1 MKGLLI
7 LWLSL
12 LIFLSPIALSCLFQ
26 GTAACSLLW
35 CLNLITNGDTLTGTD
50 KLWEIRIK
58 GMVRE
63 SSKGK
68 RLTFLILG
76 LAALGKR
83 DSKNL

>member
-35 CLNLITNGDTLTGTD
+35 CLNLITNGDTLTGTVNAGAFGSMAMTGTR
-50 KLWEIRIK
+50 K
-58 GMVRE
+58 
-63 SSKGK
+63 
-68 RLTFLILG
+68 
-76 LAALGKR
+76 A
-83 DSKNL
+83 